1 MGFGWVWVLWVLFP
15 KHRHLRSLLGEDRQF
30 VGRWYK
36 MRRLG
41 LNELLTSN
49 QIAGPSE
56 GKAVFQDTRPNPVIA
71 QRFLTDWSRGI
82 PTFLRFSKRVSD
94 RSRRS
99 LQPGSM
105 FDAGASFCSSAG
117 AFSIVLWVGHR
128 TQPWQVRPME
138 G

>member
-1 MGFGWVWVLWVLFP
+1 
-15 KHRHLRSLLGEDRQF
+15 
-30 VGRWYK
+30 

-49 QIAGPSE
+49 HIAGPSE
-56 GKAVFQDTRPNPVIA
+56 GKAVFQDTRPNPVIS
-71 QRFLTDWSRGI
+71 QRFPRLESVSL
-82 PTFLRFSKRVSD
+82 FLRFSKRVSD

-105 FDAGASFCSSAG
+105 FDAGATFCSSAG
-117 AFSIVLWVGHR
+117 AFAIVLWVGHR